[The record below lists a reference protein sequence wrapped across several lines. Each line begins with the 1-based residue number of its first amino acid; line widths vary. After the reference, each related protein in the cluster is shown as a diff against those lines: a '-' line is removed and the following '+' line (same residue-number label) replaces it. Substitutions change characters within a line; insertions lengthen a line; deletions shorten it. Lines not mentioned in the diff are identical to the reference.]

1 MLRDTCHGGTRCP
14 QRVGETDAASP
25 PVICAF
31 SESFAIGPSRTG
43 IFGEADPP
51 IRPKYE
57 TVRAHRF
64 QQPNQNTEYGVS
76 ASKAPL

>member
-14 QRVGETDAASP
+14 QRVGDTDAALP

-51 IRPKYE
+51 LSSKPRSCLSPQISAAKPAITKYE
-57 TVRAHRF
+57 
-64 QQPNQNTEYGVS
+64 
-76 ASKAPL
+76 